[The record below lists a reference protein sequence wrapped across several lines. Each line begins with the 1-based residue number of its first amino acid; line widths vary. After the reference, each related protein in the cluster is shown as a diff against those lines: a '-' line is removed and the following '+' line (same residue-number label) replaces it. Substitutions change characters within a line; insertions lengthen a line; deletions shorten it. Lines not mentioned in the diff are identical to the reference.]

1 MISPSRL
8 KVVIPGGTGHLGTL
22 IAQALQKEG
31 HAVVVLSRSP
41 RRLPWRSVLWDGET
55 LGDWVSEIE
64 GADVVI
70 NLAGRSVDCR
80 YGPENRRA
88 ILDSRVNSTQAVGQA
103 ITAARHPP
111 RVWLQ
116 AATATIYAHRY
127 DSPNDEANGVLGGCE
142 GDAPSTWRF
151 STDVATFWEGAIDRA
166 VVPGTRKVKLR
177 SAMVMS
183 VEKGGV
189 FDVLLRL
196 VRLGLG
202 GLAGDGRQFMS
213 WIHAEDFIRALFWLI
228 DYEEIEGPVNVAAPN
243 PLPNAQFMHAL
254 RRAWGREFG
263 IPATKL
269 MLEIGAFFLRTET
282 ELVLKSRRVVPGKLL
297 QSGFSFRF
305 PNWPDAA
312 ADLCH
317 RWRENQQRQRLLDA
331 SPNRD

>member
-1 MISPSRL
+1 MTPPPRL
-8 KVVIPGGTGHLGTL
+8 KVVIPGGTGQLGTL
-22 IAQALQKEG
+22 IARTFQRDG
-31 HAVVVLSRSP
+31 HEVVVLSRTP
-41 RRLPWRSVLWDGET
+41 RGAACRSVLWDGET
-55 LGDWVSEIE
+55 PGDWVSEFE

-88 ILDSRVNSTQAVGQA
+88 ILDSRVNSTRAVGQA
-103 ITAARHPP
+103 IAAAKHPP

-116 AATATIYAHRY
+116 ASTATIYAHRY
-127 DSPNDEANGVLGGCE
+127 DAPNDEKSGVLGGQE
-142 GDAPSTWRF
+142 PDAPSTWRF
-151 STDVATFWEGAIDRA
+151 SIDVATRWESAIDHA
-166 VVPGTRKVKLR
+166 IVPGTRKVKLR

-183 VEKGGV
+183 AEEDGV

-202 GLAGDGRQFMS
+202 GRAGDGRQFMS
-213 WIHAEDFIRALFWLI
+213 WIHVEDFTRALSWLI
-228 DYEEIEGPVNVAAPN
+228 EHEEIDGPVNLASPN

-263 IPATKL
+263 IPATRWV
-269 MLEIGAFFLRTET
+269 LEIGAFFLRTET

-297 QSGFSFRF
+297 QSGFPFRF

-312 ADLCH
+312 NDLCQ
-317 RWRENQQRQRLLDA
+317 RWRENQLRTA
-331 SPNRD
+331 SA